1 MAPTG
6 LGLAHLHTICTR
18 VGTSLS
24 SDTCCKHTQLSSLRN
39 HFLDKVV
46 LEASFMW
53 CTGGEVAF
61 QAAIDG
67 FLEKQMVLPTCLRRG
82 WLL

>member
-1 MAPTG
+1 
-6 LGLAHLHTICTR
+6 
-18 VGTSLS
+18 
-24 SDTCCKHTQLSSLRN
+24 
-39 HFLDKVV
+39 
-46 LEASFMW
+46 MW